1 MTDLLCSLQT
11 TGISSWHL
19 SQIMETCRVRIAST
33 HSKGQ
38 QHSLWNVPKMTYT
51 EPKQGRDTYVPRLWL
66 RKSEIQIHLSTLC
79 SVQFC
84 AVFVHILEIIL
95 CKQPQISASICIGPL
110 ILPEIK
116 ISLKSNQT
124 WNYLNI
130 QDFIFLILSRQCFN
144 QTRQSIELQLKNS
157 DQTTL
162 SDDHSLSNENIW
174 WWKRSSTLW
183 CAHSLSTRSAGV
195 TDNRQTQ
202 ILLLLSELK
211 TFNSGVNWKWH
222 EKTSW

>member
-1 MTDLLCSLQT
+1 MFLKWLT
-11 TGISSWHL
+11 L
-19 SQIMETCRVRIAST
+19 SQN
-33 HSKGQ
+33 KGGI
-38 QHSLWNVPKMTYT
+38 LMCLAYGW
-51 EPKQGRDTYVPRLWL
+51 
-66 RKSEIQIHLSTLC
+66 RKSELQIHLSTLC

-144 QTRQSIELQLKNS
+144 QTRQSIAQLQVNNS
-157 DQTTL
+157 DHTL
-162 SDDHSLSNENIW
+162 SLMRTFDDRNAIWRTHSDEHILYE
-174 WWKRSSTLW
+174 
-183 CAHSLSTRSAGV
+183 HAGE
-195 TDNRQTQ
+195 TDRQTQ
-202 ILLLLSELK
+202 ICVYRASVRAKNL
-211 TFNSGVNWKWH
+211 
-222 EKTSW
+222 

>member
-19 SQIMETCRVRIAST
+19 SQIMKTCRVRIAST

-38 QHSLWNVPKMTYT
+38 QHACGMLLK
-51 EPKQGRDTYVPRLWL
+51 WL
-66 RKSEIQIHLSTLC
+66 TLSQNKGGILMCLAYGWRKSEIQIHLSTLC

-144 QTRQSIELQLKNS
+144 QTRQSIELQLNNI
-157 DQTTL
+157 
-162 SDDHSLSNENIW
+162 DHSLSDENIW
-174 WWKRSSTLW
+174 WRER
-183 CAHSLSTRSAGV
+183 AHSDEHILYEHKVSWS
-195 TDNRQTQ
+195 NRQTQ
-202 ILLLLSELK
+202 ICISRASAGAKNL
-211 TFNSGVNWKWH
+211 
-222 EKTSW
+222 

>member
-1 MTDLLCSLQT
+1 MFLKWLT
-11 TGISSWHL
+11 L
-19 SQIMETCRVRIAST
+19 SQN
-33 HSKGQ
+33 KGGM
-38 QHSLWNVPKMTYT
+38 LMCLAYGW
-51 EPKQGRDTYVPRLWL
+51 

-144 QTRQSIELQLKNS
+144 QTRQSIELQLNNI
-157 DQTTL
+157 
-162 SDDHSLSNENIW
+162 DHSLSDENIW
-174 WWKRSSTLW
+174 WRER
-183 CAHSLSTRSAGV
+183 AHSDEHILYEHKVSWS
-195 TDNRQTQ
+195 NRQTQ
-202 ILLLLSELK
+202 ICISRASAGAKNL
-211 TFNSGVNWKWH
+211 
-222 EKTSW
+222 

>member
-19 SQIMETCRVRIAST
+19 SQIMKTCKVRIAST
-33 HSKGQ
+33 HIKGQ
-38 QHSLWNVPKMTYT
+38 QHSLWNVLKMA
-51 EPKQGRDTYVPRLWL
+51 EPKQGRDTYVLRFGW
-66 RKSEIQIHLSTLC
+66 RKSGLQIHLSTLC

-84 AVFVHILEIIL
+84 AVFVHIREIIL

-130 QDFIFLILSRQCFN
+130 QEFYFADGIR
-144 QTRQSIELQLKNS
+144 
-157 DQTTL
+157 
-162 SDDHSLSNENIW
+162 
-174 WWKRSSTLW
+174 
-183 CAHSLSTRSAGV
+183 V
-195 TDNRQTQ
+195 
-202 ILLLLSELK
+202 
-211 TFNSGVNWKWH
+211 
-222 EKTSW
+222 